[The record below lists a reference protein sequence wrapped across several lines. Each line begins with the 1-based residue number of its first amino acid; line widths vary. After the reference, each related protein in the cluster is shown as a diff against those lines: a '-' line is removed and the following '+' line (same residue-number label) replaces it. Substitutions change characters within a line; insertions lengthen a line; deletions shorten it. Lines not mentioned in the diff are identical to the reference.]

1 MKASGRHRNKVKL
14 CLSIQAQS
22 DFKLCQ
28 RLLLEWTGSRSL
40 WDWEAAWDVSCHIF
54 CDASE
59 WGFGAYCV
67 EAKQYFYRAWTK
79 TEKEECFRHARL
91 SLMQLEAR
99 VCVAAIF
106 TWRHLAKCKKV
117 AIYTDNEWTWEHLK
131 AGFCKQAD
139 CQRTIRAF
147 WFEKLRANCVTDIC
161 WLRGD
166 ANYAADHLSRDREQE
181 FRALPESAGFS
192 RIRESIP
199 RSW

>member
-1 MKASGRHRNKVKL
+1 
-14 CLSIQAQS
+14 
-22 DFKLCQ
+22 
-28 RLLLEWTGSRSL
+28 
-40 WDWEAAWDVSCHIF
+40 
-54 CDASE
+54 
-59 WGFGAYCV
+59 
-67 EAKQYFYRAWTK
+67 
-79 TEKEECFRHARL
+79 
-91 SLMQLEAR
+91 

-181 FRALPESAGFS
+181 FRVLPESAGFS